1 MAQHSDHGQRAGQ
14 APAAHGSHGAHGVDH
29 PPSEQ
34 AHSAAH
40 HPTAK
45 TYVIVGAILT
55 LLTIIEVSAYYTP
68 AWEQSRIYVPSILL
82 LSALKFVIVVLFY
95 MHLRYD
101 HKLFKALF
109 TGPFIIAGFTLVA
122 LMFLFGQLAIRLG
135 VMG

>member
-1 MAQHSDHGQRAGQ
+1 MAQHSDHGARPGH
-14 APAAHGSHGAHGVDH
+14 APTAHGHGVDH

-34 AHSAAH
+34 AHAAEH

-55 LLTIIEVSAYYTP
+55 LITIVEVSAYYTP

-109 TGPFIIAGFTLVA
+109 TGPFIIAGLTLVA

>member
-1 MAQHSDHGQRAGQ
+1 MAQHSDHGARTGH
-14 APAAHGSHGAHGVDH
+14 APGDHGHGVDH

-34 AHSAAH
+34 SHAAAH

-45 TYVIVGAILT
+45 TYVIVGII
-55 LLTIIEVSAYYTP
+55 LTIITIVEVSAYYTP

-109 TGPFIIAGFTLVA
+109 TGPFIIAALTLVA
-122 LMFLFGQLAIRLG
+122 LMFLFGQLALRLG